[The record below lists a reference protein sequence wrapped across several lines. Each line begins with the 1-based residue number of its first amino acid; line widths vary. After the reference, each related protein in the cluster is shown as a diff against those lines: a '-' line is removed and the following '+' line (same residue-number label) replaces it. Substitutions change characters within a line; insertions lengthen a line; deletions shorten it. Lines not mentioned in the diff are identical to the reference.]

1 MNKKDKKQYI
11 RLIYGRTF
19 SYLGVMCAIALI
31 VGALLGGGIF
41 MVNAMCAF
49 GFVMLCWGWFT
60 YLKMTGMRP
69 FRIGRKKEKAK
80 TPYILRRFKDKKRHK
95 PSFRMNSEDF
105 DDDLAASTVA
115 KEENFTQKQVDA
127 ARAIAR
133 AVCGAIMVGITFLI
147 PLV

>member
-1 MNKKDKKQYI
+1 MDKRDRQQYI

-19 SYLGVMCAIALI
+19 SYLGIMCVIALL
-31 VGALLGGGIF
+31 VGALLGGGVF

-69 FRIGRKKEKAK
+69 FRLRTREKKAK
-80 TPYILRRFKDKKRHK
+80 IPYILRRFKEKKWHK
-95 PSFRMNSEDF
+95 PSFRMESEDF
-105 DDDLAASTVA
+105 DDDLTSSTVA
-115 KEENFTQKQVDA
+115 KEENFTQKQVDT

-133 AVCGAIMVGITFLI
+133 AVCGAIMVAISFLM
-147 PLV
+147 

>member
-1 MNKKDKKQYI
+1 MDKRDRKQYI

-19 SYLGVMCAIALI
+19 SYLGIMCVIALL
-31 VGALLGGGIF
+31 VGALLGGGVF

-69 FRIGRKKEKAK
+69 FRLKKREKKAS
-80 TPYILRRFKDKKRHK
+80 TPYILRRFKEKKWHK
-95 PSFRMNSEDF
+95 PSFRMESEDF
-105 DDDLAASTVA
+105 DDDLTSSTVA
-115 KEENFTQKQVDA
+115 KEENFTQKQVDT

-133 AVCGAIMVGITFLI
+133 AVCGAIMVAISFLM
-147 PLV
+147 

>member
-1 MNKKDKKQYI
+1 MDKRDRQQYI

-19 SYLGVMCAIALI
+19 SYLGIMCVIALL
-31 VGALLGGGIF
+31 VGALLGGGVF

-69 FRIGRKKEKAK
+69 FRLRKREKKAS
-80 TPYILRRFKDKKRHK
+80 TPYILRRFKEKKGHK
-95 PSFRMNSEDF
+95 PSFSMESEDF
-105 DDDLAASTVA
+105 DDDLTSSTVA
-115 KEENFTQKQVDA
+115 KEENFTQKQVDT

-133 AVCGAIMVGITFLI
+133 AVCGAIMVAISFLM
-147 PLV
+147 